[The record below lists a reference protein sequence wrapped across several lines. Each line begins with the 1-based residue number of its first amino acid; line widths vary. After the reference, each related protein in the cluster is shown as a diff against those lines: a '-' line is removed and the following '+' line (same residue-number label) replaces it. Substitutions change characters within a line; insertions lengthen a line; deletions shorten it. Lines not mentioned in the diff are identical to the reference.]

1 MPSFPEVPLE
11 HELSKARSMRET
23 ATSTLLLRDQ
33 FKRFQEKNV
42 IETRVRVTGLK
53 KYNNRMKAFT
63 CKSHKDQN
71 NMFPCK
77 ASKT

>member
-1 MPSFPEVPLE
+1 VPAFPEVALE
-11 HELSKARSMRET
+11 HELSKERSMRET
-23 ATSTLLLRDQ
+23 AASTLLLRDQ

-53 KYNNRMKAFT
+53 YKNNRKAFT
-63 CKSHKDQN
+63 RKSHRDQGS
-71 NMFPCK
+71 MFPCK